1 MYQVFLKPSNSIKEL
16 YVVDL
21 RVFVSYCEGLPCRFR
36 DLIHIFGR
44 PVPELCLIANQV
56 TDHIFNLLGHRI
68 SQWDRDLLQP
78 KKLQQYADAITN
90 KGTAFYNCF
99 GFVDGIVPPI
109 CRPGRYQRL
118 VYNGHKRVHAYL
130 GRYVKLCCTF
140 CFNKHLVTRIPLVI
154 PQSYHFTQ
162 FVFLH
167 LYVET
172 CFCFWNSP

>member
-1 MYQVFLKPSNSIKEL
+1 M
-16 YVVDL
+16 DL
-21 RVFVSYCEGLPCRFR
+21 RVFGSYCEGLPCRYR

-118 VYNGHKRVHAYL
+118 VYNGHKRVHAIKFQCVVLPNGIIANLFGPIGKVVLY
-130 GRYVKLCCTF
+130 
-140 CFNKHLVTRIPLVI
+140 
-154 PQSYHFTQ
+154 
-162 FVFLH
+162 FL
-167 LYVET
+167 
-172 CFCFWNSP
+172 F